1 MRQTQGS
8 PARASDTGTDNEVE
22 SWGTM
27 TGDDLKAWGMDSL
40 YEAADAET
48 DEERAHPGA
57 PGADEAPATATED
70 HGAAASVAEDGAAPA
85 AAEQAVPATPDSEA
99 EAAPQPMEETAA
111 GSDNPA
117 PGLVAPDT
125 PPPLPSEQPSPVV
138 ASAHGVEYGVAAV
151 VAEEA
156 TATAE
161 ASELSVSASE
171 EIRPESLTGSA
182 PAAAVD
188 AEAAPAAA
196 IGAEAAT
203 VAMEREASV
212 IAAEAAPVAVEVQ
225 VAGIGAEAAPA
236 AVERKAPV
244 IAAEAAPAPAISTEA
259 APVAAVRQAPAIGTQ
274 AASVAAD
281 RATRNVRRSGRPLL
295 AAASAAGVLL
305 VGGGLLLFGRGPE
318 DQKQQA
324 EQHDTPVR
332 AALGTED
339 AGAGTPDASAGTT
352 GTSALTSTG
361 TGKHRGSAAKNEKQA
376 VTASPSAVPQHRKT
390 PKHAVPRSSAVPV
403 RHTVTSPRHSADP
416 HAHATTVV
424 IQATRTLSAGQ
435 SWSATLAHLTMQ
447 GDGNLVIYDEQGHA
461 RWASNTFG
469 AGNHAVFQA
478 DGNLVVYN
486 SANQAVWSSGTEGHN
501 GAELVLQ
508 NDGNVVISQDGAALW
523 ASGTQH

>member
-1 MRQTQGS
+1 
-8 PARASDTGTDNEVE
+8 
-22 SWGTM
+22 
-27 TGDDLKAWGMDSL
+27 
-40 YEAADAET
+40 
-48 DEERAHPGA
+48 
-57 PGADEAPATATED
+57 
-70 HGAAASVAEDGAAPA
+70 
-85 AAEQAVPATPDSEA
+85 
-99 EAAPQPMEETAA
+99 
-111 GSDNPA
+111 
-117 PGLVAPDT
+117 
-125 PPPLPSEQPSPVV
+125 
-138 ASAHGVEYGVAAV
+138 
-151 VAEEA
+151 
-156 TATAE
+156 
-161 ASELSVSASE
+161 
-171 EIRPESLTGSA
+171 
-182 PAAAVD
+182 
-188 AEAAPAAA
+188 
-196 IGAEAAT
+196 
-203 VAMEREASV
+203 
-212 IAAEAAPVAVEVQ
+212 
-225 VAGIGAEAAPA
+225 AGIGAEAAPA

-259 APVAAVRQAPAIGTQ
+259 APVAAVRQAPTIGAQ
-274 AASVAAD
+274 AAPVAAD

-305 VGGGLLLFGRGPE
+305 VGGGLLLFGRGQG

-332 AALGTED
+332 AVLGAED
-339 AGAGTPDASAGTT
+339 AGAGTPDASAGTA

-361 TGKHRGSAAKNEKQA
+361 TGKHRGPAAKNEKQA
-376 VTASPSAVPQHRKT
+376 VTASPSAVPQQRRT

-403 RHTVTSPRHSADP
+403 RHTVTSPRHTADP
-416 HAHATTVV
+416 HAHASTVV

-447 GDGNLVIYDEQGHA
+447 GDGNLVLYDEQGHA

-508 NDGNVVISQDGAALW
+508 NDGNVVISQGGAALW

>member
-57 PGADEAPATATED
+57 PGADEAPVTATED
-70 HGAAASVAEDGAAPA
+70 HGPVASVAEEGVAPA

-117 PGLVAPDT
+117 PGLVAPDA
-125 PPPLPSEQPSPVV
+125 PLLPSEQPSPVV
-138 ASAHGVEYGVAAV
+138 ASAHGVEYGVVAGAAEETTAAAV
-151 VAEEA
+151 AP
-156 TATAE
+156 
-161 ASELSVSASE
+161 ELSVSASK
-171 EIRPESLTGSA
+171 EIRPDSLAGSA

-188 AEAAPAAA
+188 AEEAPAAA

-203 VAMEREASV
+203 VAMER
-212 IAAEAAPVAVEVQ
+212 
-225 VAGIGAEAAPA
+225 
-236 AVERKAPV
+236 KAPV
-244 IAAEAAPAPAISTEA
+244 IAAEAAPVPVISTEA
-259 APVAAVRQAPAIGTQ
+259 APVASVRQASAIGTQ
-274 AASVAAD
+274 AASGAAD
-281 RATRNVRRSGRPLL
+281 RATRNMRRSGRPLL

-305 VGGGLLLFGRGPE
+305 VGGGLLLFGRGPG

-324 EQHDTPVR
+324 GQHDTPVR

-361 TGKHRGSAAKNEKQA
+361 TGKHRGPAAKNEKQA
-376 VTASPSAVPQHRKT
+376 VTASPSAVPQQRKT

-508 NDGNVVISQDGAALW
+508 NDGNVVISQGGAALW